1 MVMAIGMFFKGTSD
15 GYFCGIRYIT
25 FANCIMWA
33 LASVSLFVFGIDFY
47 KNAWN
52 QAKHFHA
59 NMDTLIAVSTG
70 TAYLFSLFNTLF
82 PSVWTS
88 RGISSDVY
96 FESASTIIAFIL
108 IGRTLE
114 EKAKNGTNDAIRK
127 LMGLRP
133 KSVTVIENGIM
144 SELPIEKIAV
154 GMKIMLKPGEKVAV
168 DGEVTEGSSY
178 IDESMLSGEPAA
190 VLKECGAKVFAGTLN
205 QSGSLSYRADKVG
218 AETVLAHIIALV
230 QEAQGSRAPSQ
241 KLADKIAGIFV
252 PAVMC
257 IAAVSFILWNIFGGD
272 NAFTFGLLSFVTV
285 LVIACPCALGL
296 ATPTAIMVGIGRG
309 AENGILI
316 KDAEAMESA
325 RKINVVA
332 LDKTGTLTVGKPQ
345 VVQAFWSD
353 TERDKSS
360 AILGAMESRSEH
372 PAGKAIAE
380 AYSTAPVAAAAAETT
395 EHPAGKEIAEAYGF
409 CPPTDASGTKAS
421 TTTETPAAE
430 ATKYSIAA
438 ACTTSSAAA
447 SSRTAAT
454 PEITDFQN
462 EAGMGITAVSNGVRY
477 FAGNTALLKKYGIEI
492 PKAQLI
498 AAQQLED
505 DAMTAVFFASAA
517 ASTSST
523 TSSPSSSTSS
533 SSTSSSIT
541 TTSYELEHCSK
552 IIAVIG
558 IADKIK
564 ENSKEA
570 VGELKENGITV
581 VMLTGDNEKT
591 ADAIADKTGIEF
603 CKALVLPAEKEE
615 IIRSWQEKGKTVAMV
630 GDGINDSA
638 ALARA
643 DVSIAMGN
651 GSDIAM
657 DVAKMTIV
665 SGDLRK
671 IYKAVKLSK
680 RTEKTI
686 RENLFWAFIY
696 NILAIPIAA
705 GILYPICGFL
715 LNPMI
720 AAAAMAMSSV
730 CVVSNSLLLKIKK
743 I

>member
-25 FANCIMWA
+25 FTNCIMWA

-70 TAYLFSLFNTLF
+70 TAYLFSVFNTLF

-88 RGISSDVY
+88 RGLSADVY

-127 LMGLRP
+127 LMGLQP
-133 KSVTVIENGIM
+133 KTVTVIENGIM
-144 SELPIEKIAV
+144 SELPIEKITV
-154 GMKIMLKPGEKVAV
+154 GMQIMLKPGEKVAV
-168 DGEVTEGSSY
+168 DGKVTEGSSY

-257 IAAVSFILWNIFGGD
+257 IAAASFILWNIFGGD

-296 ATPTAIMVGIGRG
+296 ATPTAVMVGIGRG

-360 AILGAMESRSEH
+360 AILGAMESHSEH

-380 AYSTAPVAAAAAETT
+380 AYSTAPVAAAAKTT
-395 EHPAGKEIAEAYGF
+395 AP
-409 CPPTDASGTKAS
+409 
-421 TTTETPAAE
+421 
-430 ATKYSIAA
+430 
-438 ACTTSSAAA
+438 

-454 PEITDFQN
+454 PEITDFKN
-462 EAGMGITAVSNGVRY
+462 EAGMGITAVSNGVKY

-498 AAQQLED
+498 AAHQLED
-505 DAMTAVFFASAA
+505 EAMTAVFVATAPASAA
-517 ASTSST
+517 ASSAASAAASSE
-523 TSSPSSSTSS
+523 PA
-533 SSTSSSIT
+533 
-541 TTSYELEHCSK
+541 YCNK
-552 IIAVIG
+552 VIAVIG

-615 IIRSWQEKGKTVAMV
+615 IIRSWQKKGKTVAMV

-686 RENLFWAFIY
+686 RENLFWAFVY